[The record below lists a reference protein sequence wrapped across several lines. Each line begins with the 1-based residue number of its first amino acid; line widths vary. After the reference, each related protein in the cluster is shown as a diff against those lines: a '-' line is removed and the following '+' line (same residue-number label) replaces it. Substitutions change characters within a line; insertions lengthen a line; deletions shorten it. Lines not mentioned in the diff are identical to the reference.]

1 MALNKGKQW
10 EAKVKEDFSKLPY
23 STIDR
28 IYDVTTGHKSISNI
42 SDFIGYKF
50 PNIFYIEAKSIKG
63 NTFPLTNLT
72 QYDKLCAKVG
82 IPGVRAGVILWAIE
96 KKIVL
101 YIPINT
107 FTKIK
112 AAGKKSFNLTKD
124 LNSSDFP
131 SILLPSSISRVFPTV
146 DYTPLLSLPESW

>member
-1 MALNKGKQW
+1 MAVNKGKQW

-42 SDFIGYKF
+42 ADFIGYVK
-50 PNIFYIEAKSIKG
+50 PSIYYIEAKSIKG

-131 SILLPSSISRVFPTV
+131 SILLPSSTSRVFPTV
-146 DYTPLLSLPESW
+146 DYTPLLSLPENW

>member
-10 EAKVKEDFSKLPY
+10 EQKIKEDFSKLPGA
-23 STIDR
+23 TFDR
-28 IYDVTTGHKSISNI
+28 LYDVEGGKLGVRNI
-42 SDFIGYKF
+42 CDAIGYCF
-50 PNIFYIEAKSIKG
+50 PFHFYIEAKSCKG
-63 NTFPLTNLT
+63 NTFPLTNLS
-72 QYDKLCAKVG
+72 QYEKLKEKVG
-82 IPGVRAGVILWAIE
+82 IKGVRAGVILWAIE

-131 SILLPSSISRVFPTV
+131 SLLLPSSTSRVFPTV
-146 DYTPLLSLPESW
+146 DYTPLLNLPENW